1 MAHIVPPDAGHNH
14 PGVVEQVELL
24 PCSDTIPTVDIL
36 KINADKG
43 HSSPLLEEAR
53 GASLSTSV
61 GRNSDAAS
69 VHSMPAVLITE
80 PTSPVSQRPS
90 ATPITDSFDSS
101 AHLQHSS
108 PSPSSGQ
115 RQEVTT
121 LPEQRRARHRSAAE
135 VTSPFYLLRS
145 F

>member
-1 MAHIVPPDAGHNH
+1 MSYVIPPDAGHNH
-14 PGVVEQVELL
+14 SGAVEQVELL
-24 PCSDTIPTVDIL
+24 PCSNANPTVDVL

-53 GASLSTSV
+53 GPSLSTSV
-61 GRNSDAAS
+61 DRNSDAAS

-101 AHLQHSS
+101 THLQQSS
-108 PSPSSGQ
+108 PSPSSAQ
-115 RQEVTT
+115 RQEVTA
-121 LPEQRRARHRSAAE
+121 LPEQRRARHRSAVE
-135 VTSPFYLLRS
+135 VSSPLHLLRS

>member
-1 MAHIVPPDAGHNH
+1 MSHIIPPDAGHDH
-14 PGVVEQVELL
+14 SGVVEQVEFL
-24 PCSDTIPTVDIL
+24 PCSNTNPTVDVL

-61 GRNSDAAS
+61 DRNPDAAS

-90 ATPITDSFDSS
+90 ATPITDSPDPS
-101 AHLQHSS
+101 ARLQHSS

-115 RQEVTT
+115 RQEVTA
-121 LPEQRRARHRSAAE
+121 LPEQQGARHRSAVE
-135 VTSPFYLLRS
+135 VSSPFHLLRS

>member
-1 MAHIVPPDAGHNH
+1 MSHIVPPDAGHNH
-14 PGVVEQVELL
+14 SGVVEQVELL
-24 PCSDTIPTVDIL
+24 PCSDTNPTIDVL
-36 KINADKG
+36 KINAHKE
-43 HSSPLLEEAR
+43 HSNPLLEEDR

-61 GRNSDAAS
+61 DRSSDAAS

-108 PSPSSGQ
+108 PSPSFGQ
-115 RQEVTT
+115 GQEATA
-121 LPEQRRARHRSAAE
+121 LPEQRSARHRSAVE
-135 VTSPFYLLRS
+135 VSSPFYLLRS